1 MRSRRSREEEAARDV
16 VLLDTGPLVALFAP
30 DDRNNARARSRAAA
44 LGTTRLVTCE
54 AVVTE
59 ASYLLYR
66 PDRRAQMLLWLDAA
80 DIEVRALAPGER
92 ASVRALTLRYADLPT
107 DYADAVLVQLATAA
121 RITRI
126 WTYDRRDFSVYRVR
140 GRPLRIVD

>member
-1 MRSRRSREEEAARDV
+1 MRTAAE

-30 DDRNNARARSRAAA
+30 DDRNHARARARASA
-44 LGTTRLVTCE
+44 LGATPLITCE

-66 PDRRAQMLLWLDAA
+66 PERRAQMLAWLDAA
-80 DIEVRALAPGER
+80 EVEVRALPADER
-92 ASVRALTLRYADLPT
+92 QHVRALTLRYADLPM
-107 DYADAVLVQLATAA
+107 DYADAVLVQLATSA

-140 GRPLRIVD
+140 GRPLRILD